1 MAAKKRKAGRP
12 PLAAEEKRA
21 HRCVIKLTLCQLE
34 TLRQDA
40 KELGLPVAILA
51 RARVTGERVAILAAD
66 VIAPR
71 APAAPDP
78 QAKPRR
84 RVPDES

>member
-12 PLAAEEKRA
+12 PLAAGEKRA
-21 HRCVIKLTLCQLE
+21 HRCVIKLTLAQLE

-66 VIAPR
+66 VIAPK
-71 APAAPDP
+71 PAEP
-78 QAKPRR
+78 QAAARR
-84 RVPDES
+84 RGPDKS